1 LCYAAEWWITHGACA
16 PELQR
21 IAVRVLSQTTSASRC
36 ERNWSMFSQVHTKTR
51 NRLTYKKLNLIVY
64 LRYNQKLKLR
74 SLGRRSQ
81 KQLIDSFTPIDLENI
96 FDDSDPINLWL
107 SEKERPV
114 FEGDDLHWLDVDG
127 QEEDDIMNIDEDED
141 QQLAS
146 LLHFV
151 TV

>member
-1 LCYAAEWWITHGACA
+1 
-16 PELQR
+16 
-21 IAVRVLSQTTSASRC
+21 
-36 ERNWSMFSQVHTKTR
+36 
-51 NRLTYKKLNLIVY
+51 LTYKRLNLIVY

-81 KQLIDSFTPIDLENI
+81 EQLTDSFTPIDLDNI

-127 QEEDDIMNIDEDED
+127 QEEDDIMNIYDDEDR
-141 QQLAS
+141 
-146 LLHFV
+146 
-151 TV
+151 